1 MKTAKERNDSTVYS
15 INKKLSFFE
24 QHCNQVD
31 HLLNMR
37 ENTGVFNTTLVYT
50 RNDDFVKPVRYDVIF
65 LPATQ
70 LQSSIIDDT
79 VVWLIGLGYEAV
91 KNTYTSSNG
100 NVYVSVYVN
109 WDLSY

>member
-37 ENTGVFNTTLVYT
+37 ENNGVFNTTLVYT
-50 RNDDFVKPVRYDVIF
+50 HSNDFVKPDRYDVIF
-65 LPATQ
+65 LPSSQ
-70 LQSSIIDDT
+70 IQSSIIDDT
-79 VVWLIGLGYEAV
+79 IVWLIGLGYEAV
-91 KNTYTSSNG
+91 KQTFTSSSG

-109 WDLSY
+109 WAL